1 MYYKKSNFTLMELL
15 IVVAIIGI
23 LISILLPSLT
33 KAREV
38 AKLTVC
44 MSNQSQI
51 SKRIVLYSKKV
62 DSSIPP
68 YHRDGWNID
77 NGHNTRYF
85 YYGNSWSS
93 RRNLA
98 HLWDR
103 EEEVD
108 AGPEFFCPSQKN
120 GLYKYETYAPFPTAS
135 ATPESGWSDRIRLS
149 YTYNP
154 WRVDGEWSPRY
165 SSLYQFDEQTILTS
179 DIFTQAAEMRSMSQN
194 GDIISHSLLNSMSVG
209 KGDGSVIIKKSKSL
223 ISTIRGGNWESN
235 NDLNKISELLVSP

>member
-1 MYYKKSNFTLMELL
+1 MNKKANFTIMELL

-23 LISILLPSLT
+23 LVSLLLPSLT

-38 AKLTVC
+38 AKLSVC

-51 SKRIVLYSKKV
+51 NKRVVLYAKK
-62 DSSIPP
+62 DDAAIPP

-98 HLWDR
+98 HLWDS

-108 AGPEFFCPSQKN
+108 AGPEFFCPSQEN
-120 GLYKYETYAPFPTAS
+120 GLYKYETYAPFPTPS

-149 YTYNP
+149 YAYNP
-154 WRVDGEWSPRY
+154 WRVDGGWNPRY
-165 SSLYQFDEQTILTS
+165 SSMYQFDDETILTS
-179 DIFTQAAEMRSMSQN
+179 DIFTQAAEMRN
-194 GDIISHSLLNSMSVG
+194 LGDILSHSAIYSMAVG
-209 KGDGSVIIKKSKSL
+209 KGDGSVYVKKSRAL
-223 ISTIRGGNWESN
+223 MSTIRSGNWESSF
-235 NDLNKISELLVSP
+235 DLNRMNRMLLE